1 VVTPDNPRKSLL
13 RCPAFGGSLHAFQ
26 HVREAIDRTT
36 RAEEE
41 QVRQKLTE
49 TGETTVLPS
58 AEEAHGM
65 WTQLTQK
72 QPTFT
77 GNRKS
82 RRRQEAQWRR
92 GGGQ

>member
-36 RAEEE
+36 RVEEE
-41 QVRQKLTE
+41 QVLQEVAEKGEALALSP
-49 TGETTVLPS
+49 TGEVL
-58 AEEAHGM
+58 GV
-65 WTQLTQK
+65 WTR
-72 QPTFT
+72 PFT

-82 RRRQEAQWRR
+82 RRRQEAEWRR